1 VPPLIVAAARVWRA
15 AGRGRGVAAM
25 QDRLRLDR

>member
-1 VPPLIVAAARVWRA
+1 MVAAARVWRA
-15 AGRGRGVAAM
+15 AGRGRDVAAM